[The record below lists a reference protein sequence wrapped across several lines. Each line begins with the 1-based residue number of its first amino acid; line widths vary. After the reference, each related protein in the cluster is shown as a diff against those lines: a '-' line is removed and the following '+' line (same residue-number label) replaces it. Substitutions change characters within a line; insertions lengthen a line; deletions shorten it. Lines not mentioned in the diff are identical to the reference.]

1 MNPTI
6 IIGYRVFSEMR
17 ATRLVKDDIK
27 RKGHKWSQY
36 SAAEKKTMIQMY
48 LELHPELAQAAK
60 VDVDRLTLE
69 GAFGKRAQRELRAKL
84 RSDAQPTP
92 PCSDKEISVQMSGAK

>member
-6 IIGYRVFSEMR
+6 IIGYRVFAEMR

-36 SAAEKKTMIQMY
+36 SAAEKKTMITNVLGATSCCRATQ
-48 LELHPELAQAAK
+48 AQAGP
-60 VDVDRLTLE
+60 
-69 GAFGKRAQRELRAKL
+69 GA
-84 RSDAQPTP
+84 DAAGPWGSP
-92 PCSDKEISVQMSGAK
+92 IRRHAGLWSG

>member
-6 IIGYRVFSEMR
+6 IIGYRVFAEMR

-36 SAAEKKTMIQMY
+36 SAVEKKAMIQMY
-48 LELHPELAQAAK
+48 LALHPELAQSAK
-60 VDVDRLTLE
+60 ADVDRLTIQ
-69 GAFGKRAQRELRAKL
+69 GAFGKRLQRQALAHGQEYEKEQRQLRAKL
-84 RSDAQPTP
+84 KSDA
-92 PCSDKEISVQMSGAK
+92 